1 MRTEYG
7 TIFTPAMGNEKNKED
22 VPQPTMWT
30 PATKK
35 LASFSAPR
43 NAYEVLRTSTT
54 ARAGG
59 K

>member
-1 MRTEYG
+1 MRTDYA
-7 TIFTPAMGNEKNKED
+7 TIFTPGMTNEKSKTD
-22 VPQPTMWT
+22 VPEIMMWT

-43 NAYEVLRTSTT
+43 DAYEVLRTSTT

>member
-1 MRTEYG
+1 MRTNYG
-7 TIFTPAMGNEKNKED
+7 TIFTPGMTNEKNKED
-22 VPQPTMWT
+22 VTEITMWT